1 MPRKESLYPTDW
13 LRIAEKDLRRA
24 EHLLEIHDAEAAG
37 FYLQQAVEKFLKAFL
52 LAKGWKLERLHDLE
66 ALLNDALTYDPS
78 FEEFRSACQK
88 ITAFYFVERYP
99 FVMGTGLTEEDVRSS
114 REHVRPL
121 IEKIRTATSQP
132 QG

>member
-1 MPRKESLYPTDW
+1 M
-13 LRIAEKDLRRA
+13 
-24 EHLLEIHDAEAAG
+24 
-37 FYLQQAVEKFLKAFL
+37 EKFLKAFL
-52 LAKGWKLERLHDLE
+52 LSKEWKLERIHDLE
-66 ALLNDALTYDPS
+66 ALLNDALAYDPS

-99 FVMGTGLTEEDVRSS
+99 FVTGTGLTEDDVRSS
-114 REHVRPL
+114 REQVQQL

>member
-13 LRIAEKDLRRA
+13 LRIAEKDLQRA
-24 EHLLEIHDAEAAG
+24 EHLLEIRDAEAAG

-52 LAKGWKLERLHDLE
+52 LAKGWKLERIRDLE
-66 ALLNDALTYDPS
+66 ALLNDALAHDPALD
-78 FEEFRSACQK
+78 EFRSACQK

-99 FVMGTGLTEEDVRSS
+99 FVTGTDLTEDDVRSS
-114 REHVRPL
+114 REQVQPL
-121 IEKIRTATSQP
+121 IEIIRTATSQP

>member
-13 LRIAEKDLRRA
+13 LRIAEKDLQRA

-37 FYLQQAVEKFLKAFL
+37 FYFQQAVEKFLKAFL
-52 LAKGWKLERLHDLE
+52 LSKGWKLERIHDLE
-66 ALLNDALTYDPS
+66 ALLNDALAYDPS
-78 FEEFRSACQK
+78 LDEFRAACQK

-99 FVMGTGLTEEDVRSS
+99 FVTGTGLTEDDVRSS
-114 REHVRPL
+114 REQVQQL
-121 IEKIRTATSQP
+121 IEKLRTATSQP

>member
-13 LRIAEKDLRRA
+13 LRIAEKDLQRA
-24 EHLLEIHDAEAAG
+24 EHLLEIDDAEAAG

-52 LAKGWKLERLHDLE
+52 LSKGWKLERIHDLE
-66 ALLNDALTYDPS
+66 ALPNDALAYDPS
-78 FEEFRSACQK
+78 LDEFRSACQK

-99 FVMGTGLTEEDVRSS
+99 FVTGTDLTEDDVRSS
-114 REHVRPL
+114 REQVQPL